1 MRTGTEEKTPLRVSS
16 EKIQEYLRQLYG
28 DTARLSWLGEL
39 GSQGV
44 QGMKEFGYG
53 KPLRVEFSVGG
64 RLQSAVLSI
73 MRGDKYGHQFYWDRA
88 AILMFQHEASGRLP
102 RHAKPLGLGYFDAR
116 DRMVAVV
123 EPKEF
128 FILNELVDGEDYY
141 LHLERIGRDEAAQ
154 AAGPDVSP
162 ASGQAPGST
171 PAPEGSATEGAAGA
185 VASTG
190 PSGAPGTPEGASAAT
205 RADLDLARG
214 FAAWLAEVHS
224 LKYGDPD
231 LYLRRVRD
239 LIGAS
244 ECIFGLV
251 DAYPWPYDKFPP
263 ERFLALE
270 KRIIDW
276 RWKLRRYTH
285 RLSVVH
291 GDFHPWN
298 TLVREENEHYEFSV
312 LDRSRGEYGEPADD
326 VSTMSL
332 NFVLFGLYGQSG
344 KPRLTGAFERLY
356 VSFWEEYLERTGDEE
371 ILEVIAPF
379 YVFRGL
385 VIASPQWY
393 PHHPEPVREGLLRFL
408 ERVLEEDKF
417 DWRGINKYLD

>member
-16 EKIQEYLRQLYG
+16 EKIQAYLTQLYG
-28 DTARLSWLGEL
+28 DTARISWLGEI
-39 GSQGV
+39 GSHGV

-64 RLQSAVLSI
+64 KLQSAVLSI

-88 AILMFQHEASGRLP
+88 AILMFQHETSGRLP
-102 RHAKPLGLGYFDAR
+102 RHAKPLGLGYFDVR
-116 DRMVAVV
+116 DKMVAVV

-154 AAGPDVSP
+154 NE
-162 ASGQAPGST
+162 Q
-171 PAPEGSATEGAAGA
+171 
-185 VASTG
+185 
-190 PSGAPGTPEGASAAT
+190 AAT
-205 RADLDLARG
+205 QADIDLSRG
-214 FAAWLAEVHS
+214 FASWLAEIHS
-224 LKYGDPD
+224 AKYEDPD

-298 TLVREENEHYEFSV
+298 TLVREENGRYEFSV
-312 LDRSRGEYGEPADD
+312 LDRSRGEFGEPADD
-326 VSTMSL
+326 VATMSL

-344 KPRLTGAFERLY
+344 NPRLKGAFEKLY
-356 VSFWEEYLERTGDEE
+356 LSFWEEYLERTGDEE

-408 ERVLEEDKF
+408 ERVLEDEMF

>member
-1 MRTGTEEKTPLRVSS
+1 MRTGTEEKTLLRVSS
-16 EKIQEYLRQLYG
+16 EKIQAYLTQLYG
-28 DTARLSWLGEL
+28 DTARISWLGEI
-39 GSQGV
+39 GSHGV

-53 KPLRVEFSVGG
+53 KPLRVEYSVGG
-64 RLQSAVLSI
+64 KLQSAVLSI

-88 AILMFQHEASGRLP
+88 AILMFQHETSGRLP

-128 FILNELVDGEDYY
+128 FSLTELVDGEDYY
-141 LHLERIGRDEAAQ
+141 LHLERIGRDEASVNVQ
-154 AAGPDVSP
+154 AAGGAPVSD
-162 ASGQAPGST
+162 GT
-171 PAPEGSATEGAAGA
+171 AAGA
-185 VASTG
+185 GTGVAS
-190 PSGAPGTPEGASAAT
+190 GAPEGASAAT
-205 RADLDLARG
+205 QADIDLSRG
-214 FAAWLAEVHS
+214 FAAWLAEIHS
-224 LKYGDPD
+224 AKYEDPD

-251 DAYPWPYDKFPP
+251 DAYPYPYDKFPP
-263 ERFLALE
+263 ERFLAME

-298 TLVREENEHYEFSV
+298 TLVREENGRYEFSV

-332 NFVLFGLYGQSG
+332 NFMLFGLYGQSG
-344 KPRLTGAFERLY
+344 KPRLKGAFEKLY
-356 VSFWEEYLERTGDEE
+356 LSFWEEYLERTGDEE

-393 PHHPEPVREGLLRFL
+393 PHHPEPVRDGLLRFL
-408 ERVLEEDKF
+408 ERVLEEDRF
-417 DWRGINKYLD
+417 DWRGINKYLE

>member
-16 EKIQEYLRQLYG
+16 EKIQAYLTQLYG
-28 DTARLSWLGEL
+28 DTARISWLGEI
-39 GSQGV
+39 GSNGV

-64 RLQSAVLSI
+64 KLQSAVLSI

-88 AILMFQHEASGRLP
+88 AILMFQHETSGRLP
-102 RHAKPLGLGYFDAR
+102 RHAKPLGLGYFDVR

-141 LHLERIGRDEAAQ
+141 LHLERIGRDEAALNEQ
-154 AAGPDVSP
+154 AAT
-162 ASGQAPGST
+162 QADI
-171 PAPEGSATEGAAGA
+171 
-185 VASTG
+185 
-190 PSGAPGTPEGASAAT
+190 
-205 RADLDLARG
+205 DLSRG
-214 FAAWLAEVHS
+214 FASWLAEIHS
-224 LKYGDPD
+224 AKYDDPD

-298 TLVREENEHYEFSV
+298 TLVREENDRYEFSV
-312 LDRSRGEYGEPADD
+312 LDRSRGEFGEPADD
-326 VSTMSL
+326 VATMSL

-344 KPRLTGAFERLY
+344 TPRVKGAFEKLY
-356 VSFWEEYLERTGDEE
+356 LSFWEEYLERTGDEE

-393 PHHPEPVREGLLRFL
+393 PHHPEPVRDGLLRFL
-408 ERVLEEDKF
+408 ERVLDEDKF

>member
-16 EKIQEYLRQLYG
+16 EKIQAYLTQLYG
-28 DTARLSWLGEL
+28 DTARISWLGEI
-39 GSQGV
+39 GSHGV

-64 RLQSAVLSI
+64 KLQSAVLSI

-88 AILMFQHEASGRLP
+88 AILMFQHETSGRLP

-141 LHLERIGRDEAAQ
+141 LNLERIGRDEAALNAQ
-154 AAGPDVSP
+154 PADGASVSDATAENAREAIAG
-162 ASGQAPGST
+162 ASG
-171 PAPEGSATEGAAGA
+171 
-185 VASTG
+185 
-190 PSGAPGTPEGASAAT
+190 GASAAT
-205 RADLDLARG
+205 QADTDLSRG
-214 FAAWLAEVHS
+214 FAAWLAEIHS
-224 LKYGDPD
+224 AKYDDPD

-298 TLVREENEHYEFSV
+298 TLVREEGGRYEFSV
-312 LDRSRGEYGEPADD
+312 LDRSRGEFGEPADD
-326 VSTMSL
+326 VATMSL
-332 NFVLFGLYGQSG
+332 NFMLFGLYGQSG
-344 KPRLTGAFERLY
+344 KPRLKGAFEKLY
-356 VSFWEEYLERTGDEE
+356 MAFWEEYLERTGDEE

-393 PHHPEPVREGLLRFL
+393 PHHPELVREGLLRFL
-408 ERVLEEDKF
+408 ERVLEDEKF

>member
-16 EKIQEYLRQLYG
+16 EKIQAYLTQLYG
-28 DTARLSWLGEL
+28 DTAKISWLGEI
-39 GSQGV
+39 GSHGV

-64 RLQSAVLSI
+64 KLQSAVLSI

-88 AILMFQHEASGRLP
+88 AILMFQHETSGRLP

-128 FILNELVDGEDYY
+128 FSLTELLDGEDYY
-141 LHLERIGRDEAAQ
+141 LHLERIGRDEAALNAQ
-154 AAGPDVSP
+154 AAGSAP
-162 ASGQAPGST
+162 ASDGT
-171 PAPEGSATEGAAGA
+171 VEGAGAG
-185 VASTG
+185 VA
-190 PSGAPGTPEGASAAT
+190 SGAPDGASAAT
-205 RADLDLARG
+205 QADIDMSRG
-214 FAAWLAEVHS
+214 FASWLAEIHS
-224 LKYGDPD
+224 AKYEDPD

-251 DAYPWPYDKFPP
+251 DAYPYPYDKFSP

-298 TLVREENEHYEFSV
+298 TLVREENGRYEFSV

-326 VSTMSL
+326 VATMSL

-344 KPRLTGAFERLY
+344 KPRLKGAFEKLY

>member
-1 MRTGTEEKTPLRVSS
+1 MRTGTEEKTPLRASS
-16 EKIQEYLRQLYG
+16 EKIQAYLTQLYG
-28 DTARLSWLGEL
+28 DTARISWLGEI
-39 GSQGV
+39 GSNGV

-64 RLQSAVLSI
+64 KLQSAVLSI

-88 AILMFQHEASGRLP
+88 AILMFQHETAGRLP
-102 RHAKPLGLGYFDAR
+102 RHAKPLGLGYFDVR

-128 FILNELVDGEDYY
+128 FSLTELVDGEDYY
-141 LHLERIGRDEAAQ
+141 LHLERIGRDEAALNEQ
-154 AAGPDVSP
+154 
-162 ASGQAPGST
+162 
-171 PAPEGSATEGAAGA
+171 SATQ
-185 VASTG
+185 
-190 PSGAPGTPEGASAAT
+190 
-205 RADLDLARG
+205 ADIDLSRG
-214 FAAWLAEVHS
+214 FASWLAEIHS
-224 LKYGDPD
+224 AKYEDPD

-251 DAYPWPYDKFPP
+251 DAYPWPYGKFPP

-298 TLVREENEHYEFSV
+298 TLVREENGRYEFSV
-312 LDRSRGEYGEPADD
+312 LDRSRGEFGEPADD
-326 VSTMSL
+326 VATMSL

-344 KPRLTGAFERLY
+344 TPRLKGAFEKLY
-356 VSFWEEYLERTGDEE
+356 LSFWEEYLERTGDEE

-408 ERVLEEDKF
+408 ERVLEDEKF

>member
-1 MRTGTEEKTPLRVSS
+1 MRTGTEEKTPLRINS
-16 EKIQEYLRQLYG
+16 ERIQAYLRQLYG
-28 DTARLSWLGEL
+28 DTAKLSWLGEI
-39 GSQGV
+39 GSHGS

-53 KPLRVEFSVGG
+53 KPLRIEFSVGG

-73 MRGDKYGHQFYWDRA
+73 MRGDRYGHQFYWDRA
-88 AILMFQHEASGRLP
+88 AILMFQHDTAGRLP
-102 RHAKPLGLGYFDAR
+102 RHAKPLGLGYFDSN
-116 DRMVAVV
+116 DHMVAVV

-141 LHLERIGRDEAAQ
+141 LHLERIGKAEAA
-154 AAGPDVSP
+154 AAADAPDAV
-162 ASGQAPGST
+162 G
-171 PAPEGSATEGAAGA
+171 ATQ
-185 VASTG
+185 
-190 PSGAPGTPEGASAAT
+190 
-205 RADLDLARG
+205 ADLDLSRG
-214 FAAWLAEVHS
+214 FASWLAGIHAD
-224 LKYGDPD
+224 KYDDPD

-251 DAYPWPYDKFPP
+251 DAYPYPYDKFPP

-276 RWKLRRYTH
+276 RWKLRQYTH

-298 TLVREENEHYEFSV
+298 TLVRDDNGRFEFSV

-326 VSTMSL
+326 VATMSL
-332 NFVLFGLYGQSG
+332 NFMLFGLYGQSDR
-344 KPRLTGAFERLY
+344 PRLKGAFEKLY

-371 ILEVIAPF
+371 LLEVIAPF

-393 PHHPEPVREGLLRFL
+393 PHHPEPVRAGLLRFL
-408 ERVLEEDKF
+408 ERVLDDDRF
-417 DWRGINKYLD
+417 DWRAINKYLD